1 MSKRRKSVRTVTAKD
16 KERLN
21 RLAEILYELLP
32 LTSNS
37 SNAVTFTSIFRES
50 FISSYLNG
58 CKTKR
63 QALEKGFERLYR
75 YHQRLPKAIIR
86 KIIPAAINYR
96 KYIRKPLT
104 RKELDS
110 LSTCLFELNI
120 DMKKEIESVALDE
133 SLPRITVAPDKL
145 KERLRQHDLDPAI
158 SSEPLQLF
166 EDGHFNEAV
175 RKCTERFEDRVRNM
189 SGIEATGR
197 DLMAKAFKNE
207 EFIDINQIEPE
218 NQPSFV
224 EGYRFLSMGTMAAI
238 RNIFSHG
245 DEERRS
251 PEECFEM
258 ILFLN
263 WMFRYL
269 KSKKMIITTN
279 DL

>member
-1 MSKRRKSVRTVTAKD
+1 MPNRRRSVRRVTAQD

-21 RLAEILYELLP
+21 RLAEILYEFLP

-37 SNAVTFTSIFRES
+37 PNTITFTTIFRES
-50 FISSYLNG
+50 AISYYLDG

-63 QALEKGFERLYR
+63 QALEKGLEKLYR
-75 YHQRLPKAIIR
+75 YHQRLPMVIIR

-110 LSTCLFELNI
+110 LSTCLFELDI
-120 DMKKEIESVALDE
+120 DMKKEIEFVALDE

-175 RKCTERFEDRVRNM
+175 RKCTERFEDRVQNLT
-189 SGIEATGR
+189 GIEATGR

-207 EFIDINQIEPE
+207 DFIDINQIETE
-218 NQPSFV
+218 NQASFV

-238 RNIFSHG
+238 RNVFSHG

-263 WMFRYL
+263 WLFRYL
-269 KSKKMIITTN
+269 KAK
-279 DL
+279 

>member
-1 MSKRRKSVRTVTAKD
+1 MTA
-16 KERLN
+16 
-21 RLAEILYELLP
+21 
-32 LTSNS
+32 NS
-37 SNAVTFTSIFRES
+37 PNAVTFTSIFRES
-50 FISSYLNG
+50 AISHYLDLR
-58 CKTKR
+58 KPKR
-63 QALEKGFERLYR
+63 QALEKGLEKLYR
-75 YHQRLPKAIIR
+75 YHERLPKSIIR

-104 RKELDS
+104 RRELDF
-110 LSTCLFELNI
+110 LSTCLFELGI
-120 DMKKEIESVALDE
+120 DMKKEIGSIVLDE

-175 RKCTERFEDRVRNM
+175 RKCTERFEDRVQNLT
-189 SGIEATGR
+189 GIEATGR
-197 DLMAKAFKNE
+197 DLMAKAFKNADY
-207 EFIDINQIEPE
+207 IDINQIEPE
-218 NQPSFV
+218 NQTSFV

-263 WMFRYL
+263 WLFRYL
-269 KSKKMIITTN
+269 KVK
-279 DL
+279 

>member
-1 MSKRRKSVRTVTAKD
+1 MPKRKKSVRRVTAQD

-21 RLAEILYELLP
+21 RVAAILYEFLP
-32 LTSNS
+32 LTSNFL
-37 SNAVTFTSIFRES
+37 NTVTFTTVFREIA
-50 FISSYLNG
+50 ISHYLDLRKPKG
-58 CKTKR
+58 
-63 QALEKGFERLYR
+63 QALEKGLEKLYR
-75 YHQRLPKAIIR
+75 YHERLPKAIIR

-104 RKELDS
+104 RKELGS
-110 LSTCLFELNI
+110 LSTCLFELGI
-120 DMKKEIESVALDE
+120 DMKKEIESVVLDE

-175 RKCTERFEDRVRNM
+175 RKCTERFEDRVRNL

-197 DLMAKAFKNE
+197 DLITKAFRDAN
-207 EFIDINQIEPE
+207 FIDISQIEPE
-218 NQPSFV
+218 NQPSFM
-224 EGYRFLSMGTMAAI
+224 EGYRFLSMGMMAAI

-263 WMFRYL
+263 WLFRYL
-269 KSKKMIITTN
+269 KTKQ
-279 DL
+279 